1 MFFFQDGTRL
11 KTDFVSWS
19 SPANDGTFDIKIK
32 VRYPPYN
39 VNYVPAFWEQ
49 FKWGWIQYVAVL
61 LPFLFVFK
69 LAKIFIFE
77 NQLVPTVV
85 IDPAHKIKIS

>member
-1 MFFFQDGTRL
+1 
-11 KTDFVSWS
+11 VSWKNTI
-19 SPANDGTFDIKIK
+19 ADGFNVKAF
-32 VRYPPYN
+32 VRYTPFN
-39 VNYVPAFWEQ
+39 INFVPAFWEQ